1 MKILSLLMLA
11 IALVAC
17 STTPVLQYR
26 QAPDSHAADYQ
37 TFSIQAIQKARG
49 LNMPAMVK
57 VGKAIKYAL
66 EQKGLR
72 YVEQGGE
79 LLIEYGVGIRNVNSV
94 NMHFYPQGLGT
105 RTQHDVES
113 ATIAKMV
120 ININDVEQQ
129 RSIWL
134 TSGSARING
143 EDKSQ
148 QEINAEFIGIFSNF
162 E

>member
-1 MKILSLLMLA
+1 
-11 IALVAC
+11 
-17 STTPVLQYR
+17 
-26 QAPDSHAADYQ
+26 
-37 TFSIQAIQKARG
+37 
-49 LNMPAMVK
+49 
-57 VGKAIKYAL
+57 
-66 EQKGLR
+66 
-72 YVEQGGE
+72 
-79 LLIEYGVGIRNVNSV
+79 
-94 NMHFYPQGLGT
+94 MHFYPQGLGT

-134 TSGSARING
+134 TSGSARIDG